1 MIIRGNRSRKHSHWS
16 KLWDRHSLMARQR
29 SGGLTMSEIDW
40 FEIWVVIFF
49 TVAFVLAYRIGL
61 LFDARWPAVSAPVFV
76 LLGVAAL
83 ILICTAAI
91 QVIGKEQAGSDK
103 PNVTTARL

>member
-1 MIIRGNRSRKHSHWS
+1 
-16 KLWDRHSLMARQR
+16 
-29 SGGLTMSEIDW
+29 MSEIDW

-76 LLGVAAL
+76 LLGVGAL
-83 ILICTAAI
+83 ILSWTAAV
-91 QVIGKEQAGSDK
+91 QVSGKEQAGCDE
-103 PNVTTARL
+103 PNVTTARLNGSSRSEFRERCMATPSGSNDLAWR